1 MLHLLQAKSATGD
14 WNSSRSGKYCLRSK
28 RKGWGE
34 GSKTIAKT
42 VTSVH
47 EQYRSPPPRPSPGPH
62 AKCARILRGN
72 PPAAGAA
79 RPAGEGYFGGLPRF
93 GLPYGNPLKVSPAAG
108 FAMQGRGIFCG
119 HYAGLFVAPTPTLPH
134 GGGGYRRFVLLRFAI
149 WQSSEGLYSFAG
161 EGATA
166 DVGWVRAKPVTQRFI
181 AIFFVGL
188 RSFLANPT
196 YGQPPPQPATG
207 SHRGLVFQNS

>member
-1 MLHLLQAKSATGD
+1 MYSGLVDVKGIFKCSISCRAKSAAGD

-47 EQYRSPPPRPSPGPH
+47 ELYRLPPPRPSPGPH

-108 FAMQGRGIFCG
+108 FSMQGRGIFCG

-149 WQSSEGLYSFAG
+149 WQSSEGLPRCGFRPAG
-161 EGATA
+161 KG
-166 DVGWVRAKPVTQRFI
+166 DF
-181 AIFFVGL
+181 L
-188 RSFLANPT
+188 RSLRGFVCCPHPD
-196 YGQPPPQPATG
+196 PPP
-207 SHRGLVFQNS
+207 RGRG

>member
-1 MLHLLQAKSATGD
+1 MYSGLVDVKGMFKCSISCRAKSAAGD

-47 EQYRSPPPRPSPGPH
+47 ELYRSPPPRPSPGPH
-62 AKCARILRGN
+62 AQCARILRGN

-93 GLPYGNPLKVSPAAG
+93 GLPAVATRGCLLPPPRPSPTGEGDIGGLSCFGLPYGNPPKVSPAAG
-108 FAMQGRGIFCG
+108 FALQGRGDFLQSLHGVVCC
-119 HYAGLFVAPTPTLPH
+119 PH
-134 GGGGYRRFVLLRFAI
+134 
-149 WQSSEGLYSFAG
+149 
-161 EGATA
+161 
-166 DVGWVRAKPVTQRFI
+166 PH
-181 AIFFVGL
+181 
-188 RSFLANPT
+188 
-196 YGQPPPQPATG
+196 PPPRGRGYFGGLSCFGLPYDNPPKVSTASQGRGRQPA
-207 SHRGLVFQNS
+207 

>member
-1 MLHLLQAKSATGD
+1 MYSGLVDVKGMFKCSISCRAKFAAGD
-14 WNSSRSGKYCLRSK
+14 WNSSCSGKYCLRSK

-47 EQYRSPPPRPSPGPH
+47 ELYRSPPPRPSPGPH

-108 FAMQGRGIFCG
+108 FALQGRGIFCG
-119 HYAGLFVAPTPTLPH
+119 RYAGLFAAPTPTLPH
-134 GGGGYRRFVLLRFAI
+134 GGGGISAGCLASVCHMTILRRSLQLR
-149 WQSSEGLYSFAG
+149 
-161 EGATA
+161 
-166 DVGWVRAKPVTQRFI
+166 
-181 AIFFVGL
+181 
-188 RSFLANPT
+188 
-196 YGQPPPQPATG
+196 
-207 SHRGLVFQNS
+207 RGGGDSRRRLG